1 MLCYLI
7 NLKKEH
13 KMSYVIFSIDNEDN
27 PHSMQAF
34 LDTIVDIQIEHNTS
48 TMIPCVGSYK
58 GKKEDAFM
66 WSLRDFDDHIRG
78 SVFVKHQESVLHVAS
93 GNKMEAE
100 LEYLSEQGFRIFLG
114 CMHQVCKEEALA
126 SDAYTYRPEL
136 NMYWVAK
143 HGNPDGSYRRSKEA
157 FQ

>member
-1 MLCYLI
+1 
-7 NLKKEH
+7 
-13 KMSYVIFSIDNEDN
+13 MSYVIFSIDNEDN
-27 PHSMQAF
+27 PFAMHLFMDYIDMVRSRAK
-34 LDTIVDIQIEHNTS
+34 TS
-48 TMIPCVGSYK
+48 NLIPCVGSYR
-58 GKKEDAFM
+58 GQKENALM
-66 WSLRDFDDHIRG
+66 WSLKDFNEHIRG
-78 SVFVKHQESVLHVAS
+78 TIFVAQQESILHVAS

-100 LEYLSEQGFRIFLG
+100 LEYLQKPTFNFFIG

-126 SDAYTYRPEL
+126 SEAYTYRPDL